1 MTENIATT
9 DLGFQDYD
17 FRPSVCPSCGGVLVG
32 PSGRYVAGEEGRV
45 RWSTVCVDCGH
56 GVGWETYSEF
66 GDEGHHTRFDW
77 VSEDGE
83 SAVRV
88 PDDAELDA
96 NSDFYGDDTVAYVQ
110 HFNVDGMLPCH
121 IHADGRIR
129 YGFPWDEDDD
139 VDYGEYLEDECGDGA
154 KGWVD
159 AKLRELYERRLG
171 NQGASGR

>member
-45 RWSTVCVDCGH
+45 RWSTVCDDCGH

-88 PDDAELDA
+88 PDDAEMDADRDFFGDRGPTESELVVQLNNKDVVANLYLVVMSLSRTTRLDR
-96 NSDFYGDDTVAYVQ
+96 V
-110 HFNVDGMLPCH
+110 
-121 IHADGRIR
+121 
-129 YGFPWDEDDD
+129 
-139 VDYGEYLEDECGDGA
+139 
-154 KGWVD
+154 
-159 AKLRELYERRLG
+159 LRRRLRDV
-171 NQGASGR
+171 GA